1 MNDLQMMEEEKG
13 ILRWGGLAGMLAGIF
28 FLVIIPLFAL
38 FPPPSLPV
46 TAEQLMRYPDIR
58 AALTALFSLVIA
70 RDILIVALV
79 LALYRAIRRT
89 SLGSALFGSVLAVL
103 GLVVLAIDQASLF
116 MALPVLSDLYANAAT
131 TAVETT
137 VLLLWEATIGMTYTF
152 FFVGNLFLW
161 LGIIIL
167 GVAMLGAPAFGKG
180 FGGVSVVLGV
190 AGVVGLSF
198 FAFAADFSS
207 FALVA
212 LLALPIFIIFPLLL
226 GWKVYSLSR
235 VE

>member
-1 MNDLQMMEEEKG
+1 MKAMDEEKSV
-13 ILRWGGLAGMLAGIF
+13 LRWGGLAGMLAGIL
-28 FLVIIPLFAL
+28 FLVTIPLFAL
-38 FPPPSLPV
+38 IPPPSLPV
-46 TAEQLMRYPDIR
+46 TPEQLMRYPDIR
-58 AALTALFSLVIA
+58 AALTALFSLIIA

-79 LALYRAIRRT
+79 LALYLALRRT

-116 MALPVLSDLYANAAT
+116 IALPVLSDLFANAAT
-131 TAVETT
+131 TAIETT
-137 VLLLWEATIGMTYTF
+137 ILLLWEATIGMTFTF
-152 FFVGNLFLW
+152 FYVGNLFLW
-161 LGIIIL
+161 IGIIVL
-167 GVAMLGAPAFGKG
+167 GVAMLGTPAFGKG

-198 FAFAADFSS
+198 FAFAVDSSS

-226 GWKVYSLSR
+226 GWKVHNLSR
-235 VE
+235 ADSE